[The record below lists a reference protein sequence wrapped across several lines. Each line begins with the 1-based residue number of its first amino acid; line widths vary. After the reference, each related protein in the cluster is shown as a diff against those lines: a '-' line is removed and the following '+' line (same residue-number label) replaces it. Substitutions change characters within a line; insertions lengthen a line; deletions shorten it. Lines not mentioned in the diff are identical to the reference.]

1 MVFYYLYIKKLD
13 VIFFTFQSDE
23 EGGKEREGE
32 DGQQKFIAH
41 VPVPTQQEV
50 RHNSTQLQ
58 MHTGF
63 CKTHLNL
70 HQVISKSALNLLFL

>member
-1 MVFYYLYIKKLD
+1 MVFYDLYIKKLD
-13 VIFFTFQSDE
+13 VIFFTFQPDE

-58 MHTGF
+58 RCTLAFARHILIYIRSSV
-63 CKTHLNL
+63 K
-70 HQVISKSALNLLFL
+70 VP